1 MTGKALELW
10 QFREVIKNF
19 VAQDLKVKYRRSAL
33 GFFWSLMNP
42 LLQMIVM
49 SIVFSLMFKIP
60 NLSLYILSGSV
71 GWTFF
76 ASTTDACAVSII
88 GAEGMLKRQYFPKLV
103 FPLSTVL
110 QNLIT
115 FALSLLVLLSVVGPF
130 CGFRPSPALLI
141 LPLSFACMASFTLG
155 VGALAAVATV
165 HFRDM
170 QHLITVFLSAM
181 FFLTPVIYPLDDKT
195 IHLPPA
201 EHAAVSAEPG
211 VIHMGERTE
220 TATGPIPFEYRKY
233 FKINPMFSLLSM
245 FQRPIYDR
253 MLPTNSEFAAAVGVA
268 LGSLGIGL
276 AVFRRFE
283 DELIF
288 RL

>member
-10 QFREVIKNF
+10 RFREVIKNF

-76 ASTTDACAVSII
+76 ASTVDACAISII
-88 GAEGMLKRQYFPKLV
+88 GAESMLKRQYFPKLV
-103 FPLSTVL
+103 FPLSTVI

-115 FALSLLVLLSVVGPF
+115 FALSLLVLLSLVGPF
-130 CGFRPSPALLI
+130 CGFRLSPALLV
-141 LPLSFACMASFTLG
+141 LPLSFTCMACFTLG

-170 QHLITVFLSAM
+170 QHLITVFLSAL

-195 IHLPPA
+195 IHHPPA
-201 EHAAVSAEPG
+201 AATASAETTG
-211 VIHMGERTE
+211 VELANRSK
-220 TATGPIPFEYRKY
+220 TAEGPIPAEYRRY
-233 FKINPMFSLLSM
+233 FKINPLFSLLSM

-253 MLPTNSEFAAAVGVA
+253 MLPTNKEMLAAVGVSLA
-268 LGSLGIGL
+268 SLGIGL

>member
-76 ASTTDACAVSII
+76 ASTVDACAISII
-88 GAEGMLKRQYFPKLV
+88 GAESMLKRQYFPKLV

-115 FALSLLVLLSVVGPF
+115 FALSLLVLLALVGPF
-130 CGFRPSPALLI
+130 CGFRLSPALLI
-141 LPLSFACMASFTLG
+141 LPVSFICMACFTLG

-170 QHLITVFLSAM
+170 QHLITVFLSAL

-195 IHLPPA
+195 VHLPPA
-201 EHAAVSAEPG
+201 AHAEPG
-211 VIHMGERTE
+211 VVEVADRST

-233 FKINPMFSLLSM
+233 FKVNPLFSLLSM

-253 MLPTNSEFAAAVGVA
+253 MLPTPTEMTAAIGTSLA
-268 LGSLGIGL
+268 SLGIGL
-276 AVFRRFE
+276 LVFRRFE
-283 DELIF
+283 NGLIF

>member
-10 QFREVIKNF
+10 RFREVIKNF

-76 ASTTDACAVSII
+76 ASTVDACAISII
-88 GAEGMLKRQYFPKLV
+88 GAESMLKRQYFPKLV

-115 FALSLLVLLSVVGPF
+115 FALSLLVLLSLVGPF
-130 CGFRPSPALLI
+130 CGFRLSAALLI
-141 LPLSFACMASFTLG
+141 LPVSFACMACFTLG

-170 QHLITVFLSAM
+170 QHLITVFLSAL

-195 IHLPPA
+195 IQHPPPA
-201 EHAAVSAEPG
+201 HSEPG
-211 VIHMGERTE
+211 VVEVSNRST
-220 TATGPIPFEYRKY
+220 TASGPIPFEYRKY
-233 FKINPMFSLLSM
+233 FKINPLFSLLSM

-253 MLPTNSEFAAAVGVA
+253 MLPTRTEMAAAIGVSLA
-268 LGSLGIGL
+268 SLGIGL